1 MRTASPF
8 VYASVAALRSRVLR
22 QHRPF
27 SEPARISAEIPTPGG
42 LIPGRARHGDP
53 AVRADLQFTTTYGG
67 KRGTG
72 SAAGAVAWQSSDEN
86 VAVVRN
92 GLVRGLSGG
101 QTRIV
106 AIWGGYQS
114 TAVVNVI
121 APWKKHDN
129 PPVCLK
135 RTWRAGQLRMTQ
147 C

>member
-1 MRTASPF
+1 MRTALPF
-8 VYASVAALRSRVLR
+8 AYASVAALVLACSDSSTSPDPPDTPSDPDGSF
-22 QHRPF
+22 QVA
-27 SEPARISAEIPTPGG
+27 PATATLQYGQT
-42 LIPGRARHGDP
+42 
-53 AVRADLQFTTTYGG
+53 LQFTTTYGG

-72 SAAGAVAWQSSDEN
+72 SAAGVVAWQSSDEN

>member
-1 MRTASPF
+1 MRTALPF
-8 VYASVAALRSRVLR
+8 AYASVAALVLACSDSSTSPNPPDTPSDPDGSF
-22 QHRPF
+22 QVA
-27 SEPARISAEIPTPGG
+27 PATATLKYGQT
-42 LIPGRARHGDP
+42 
-53 AVRADLQFTTTYGG
+53 LQFTTTYGG
-67 KRGTG
+67 KRGKG
-72 SAAGAVAWQSSDEN
+72 SAAGVVAWQSSDEN

-92 GLVRGLSGG
+92 GLVSGVSGG

-106 AIWGGYQS
+106 ATWGGYQS

-135 RTWRAGQLRMTQ
+135 RTWRTGQLRMTQ

>member
-1 MRTASPF
+1 MRTALPF
-8 VYASVAALRSRVLR
+8 AYASVAALVLACSDSSTSPNPPGTPSDPDGSF
-22 QHRPF
+22 QVA
-27 SEPARISAEIPTPGG
+27 PATATLKYGQT
-42 LIPGRARHGDP
+42 
-53 AVRADLQFTTTYGG
+53 LQFTTTYGG

-72 SAAGAVAWQSSDEN
+72 SAAGVVAWQSSDEN
-86 VAVVRN
+86 VAMVLN

-106 AIWGGYQS
+106 ATWGGYQS

-135 RTWRAGQLRMTQ
+135 RTWRAGRLRMTQ

>member
-1 MRTASPF
+1 MRTALPF
-8 VYASVAALRSRVLR
+8 AYASVAALVLACSDSSTSPNPPDTPSDPDGSF
-22 QHRPF
+22 QVA
-27 SEPARISAEIPTPGG
+27 PATATLQYGQT
-42 LIPGRARHGDP
+42 
-53 AVRADLQFTTTYGG
+53 LQFTTTYGG

-72 SAAGAVAWQSSDEN
+72 SAAGAVAWQSSNEN

-92 GLVRGLSGG
+92 GLVRGVSDG
-101 QTRIV
+101 QTRIM
-106 AIWGGYQS
+106 ATWGGYQS

>member
-1 MRTASPF
+1 MRTALPF
-8 VYASVAALRSRVLR
+8 AYASVAALVLACSDSSTSPNPPDTPSDPDGSF
-22 QHRPF
+22 QVA
-27 SEPARISAEIPTPGG
+27 PATATLQYGQT
-42 LIPGRARHGDP
+42 
-53 AVRADLQFTTTYGG
+53 LQFTTTYGG

-72 SAAGAVAWQSSDEN
+72 SAAGAVAWQSSNEN

-92 GLVRGLSGG
+92 GLVRGVSGG
-101 QTRIV
+101 QTRIM
-106 AIWGGYQS
+106 ATWGGYQS

>member
-1 MRTASPF
+1 MRTALPF
-8 VYASVAALRSRVLR
+8 AYASVAALVLACSDSSTSPNPPDTPSDPDGSF
-22 QHRPF
+22 QVA
-27 SEPARISAEIPTPGG
+27 PATATLQYGQT
-42 LIPGRARHGDP
+42 
-53 AVRADLQFTTTYGG
+53 LQFTTTYGG
-67 KRGTG
+67 KRGKG

>member
-1 MRTASPF
+1 MRTALPF
-8 VYASVAALRSRVLR
+8 AYASVAALVLACSDSTA
-22 QHRPF
+22 P
-27 SEPARISAEIPTPGG
+27 SSNLPAPPRDPGG
-42 LIPGRARHGDP
+42 SFQVAP
-53 AVRADLQFTTTYGG
+53 ATATLQYGQTLQFTTTYFG

-86 VAVVRN
+86 VAVVLN

-101 QTRIV
+101 ETRIV
-106 AIWGGYQS
+106 ATWGGYQS

-121 APWKKHDN
+121 APWKKHEN
-129 PPVCLK
+129 SPVCMK

>member
-1 MRTASPF
+1 MRTALPF
-8 VYASVAALRSRVLR
+8 AYASVAALVLACSDSSTSPNPPDTPSDPDGSF
-22 QHRPF
+22 QVA
-27 SEPARISAEIPTPGG
+27 PATATLKYGQT
-42 LIPGRARHGDP
+42 
-53 AVRADLQFTTTYGG
+53 LQFTTTYGG
-67 KRGTG
+67 KRGKG
-72 SAAGAVAWQSSDEN
+72 SAAGVVAWQSSDEN

-92 GLVRGLSGG
+92 GLVSGVSGG

-106 AIWGGYQS
+106 ATWGGYQS

>member
-1 MRTASPF
+1 MRTALPF
-8 VYASVAALRSRVLR
+8 AYASVAALVLACSDSSTSPNPPDTPSDPDGSF
-22 QHRPF
+22 QVA
-27 SEPARISAEIPTPGG
+27 PATATLQYGQT
-42 LIPGRARHGDP
+42 
-53 AVRADLQFTTTYGG
+53 LQFTTTYGG
-67 KRGTG
+67 KRGKG
-72 SAAGAVAWQSSDEN
+72 SAAGVVAWQSSDEN

-92 GLVRGLSGG
+92 GLVSGVSGG

-106 AIWGGYQS
+106 ATWGGYQS

>member
-1 MRTASPF
+1 MRTALPF
-8 VYASVAALRSRVLR
+8 AYASVAALVLACSDSTA
-22 QHRPF
+22 P
-27 SEPARISAEIPTPGG
+27 SSNLPAPPSDPGG
-42 LIPGRARHGDP
+42 SFQVAP
-53 AVRADLQFTTTYGG
+53 ATATLQYGQTLQFTTTYGG
-67 KRGTG
+67 KRRTG
-72 SAAGAVAWQSSDEN
+72 SVAGAVAWQSSDEN

-92 GLVRGLSGG
+92 GLVSGVSGG

-106 AIWGGYQS
+106 ATWGGYQS

-135 RTWRAGQLRMTQ
+135 RTWRTGQLRMTQ

>member
-1 MRTASPF
+1 MRTALPF
-8 VYASVAALRSRVLR
+8 AYTSVAALVLACSDITA
-22 QHRPF
+22 P
-27 SEPARISAEIPTPGG
+27 
-42 LIPGRARHGDP
+42 
-53 AVRADLQFTTTYGG
+53 
-67 KRGTG
+67 
-72 SAAGAVAWQSSDEN
+72 WQSSDEN

-106 AIWGGYQS
+106 ATWGGYQS